1 MNQPA
6 KPAAG
11 DAPARPD
18 KTDDDADYFGTDN
31 YFGRDRFFTDQP
43 PSKKETVE

>member
-11 DAPARPD
+11 DAPACPAD
-18 KTDDDADYFGTDN
+18 ENDFYGTDDFYS
-31 YFGRDRFFTDQP
+31 RDRFFTDQP
-43 PSKKETVE
+43 LSKKETEE